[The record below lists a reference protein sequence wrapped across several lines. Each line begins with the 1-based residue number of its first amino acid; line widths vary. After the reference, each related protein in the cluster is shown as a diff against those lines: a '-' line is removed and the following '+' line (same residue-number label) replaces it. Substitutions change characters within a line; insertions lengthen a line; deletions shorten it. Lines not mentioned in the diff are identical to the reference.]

1 MNKLENARTKIDQLD
16 LQIIRL
22 FEERM
27 TVVKEVI
34 EYKKANNIPVLDTN
48 REIAMLEKNLKL
60 IQNEEYKKYYQS
72 VLEGFLKASKEMQ
85 KDILEK

>member
-1 MNKLENARTKIDQLD
+1 MSKLDLARTKIDQLD
-16 LQIIRL
+16 LEIIRL

-48 REIAMLEKNLKL
+48 REIAMFLRQTLRGRSF
-60 IQNEEYKKYYQS
+60 QS
-72 VLEGFLKASKEMQ
+72 CIGDRQ
-85 KDILEK
+85 TRD